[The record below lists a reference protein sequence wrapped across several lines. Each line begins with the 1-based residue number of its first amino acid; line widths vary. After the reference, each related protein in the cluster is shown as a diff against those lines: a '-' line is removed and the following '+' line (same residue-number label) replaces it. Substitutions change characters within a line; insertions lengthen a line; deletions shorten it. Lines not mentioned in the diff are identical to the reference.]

1 MKVVQILPDLNGG
14 GVEKGTLEI
23 ADALVKNG
31 DESIVISAG
40 GRMVEQLEAEGSRH
54 VKWDLGKKS
63 LFTFRHIWALRRWI
77 AQERPDILHVRSRMP
92 AWIVW
97 LAWKGLPE
105 ATRPRFIT
113 TVHGL
118 YSVSWYSEI
127 MCKGE
132 KVIAVSKT
140 VERYIRE
147 NYPQTDMSKVEL
159 IYRGVDP
166 EEFPYGYKPTQ
177 AWLDAWYQQYPQLTD
192 KTVITLP
199 GRLTRLKGHHDFID
213 LIKALKDTNPNIHG
227 LIVGGED
234 PKRPDYAK
242 ELRDRITTES
252 LNEWITFTGARNDIR
267 DVFAVSDVV
276 LSLSTKPES
285 FGRTVLEALSLGVPV
300 VGYDHG
306 GVGEILAA
314 LSKEGLCELQNLDE
328 LLKAIHL
335 LPALGIN
342 LVENQLFIKSKMTQQ
357 TLVLYALMCRKSER
371 NHGHL

>member
-77 AQERPDILHVRSRMP
+77 AEERPDILHVRSRMP
-92 AWIVW
+92 AWVVW

-147 NYPQTDMSKVEL
+147 NYPKTDMSKVEL

-166 EEFPYGYKPTQ
+166 EEFPYGYKPSQT
-177 AWLDAWYQQYPQLTD
+177 WLDAWHSEYPQLAG
-192 KTVITLP
+192 KMVITLP

-213 LIKALKDTNPNIHG
+213 LIKAMKSSHPQVHG

-242 ELRDRITTES
+242 ELRDRVISENLTES
-252 LNEWITFTGARNDIR
+252 ITFTGARKDIR

-306 GVGEILAA
+306 GVGEILEA
-314 LSKEGLCELQNLDE
+314 LSKQGLCELKNLDE
-328 LLKAIHL
+328 LLKVIQS
-335 LPALGIN
+335 LPAAGKNII
-342 LVENQLFIKSKMTQQ
+342 ENQLFLKSKMTQQ
-357 TLVLYALMCRKSER
+357 TLALYALMCRTGGR

>member
-1 MKVVQILPDLNGG
+1 MKVVQILPDLQGG
-14 GVEKGTLEI
+14 GVEKGTLEV
-23 ADALVKNG
+23 AKALVDNG
-31 DESIVISAG
+31 DESVVISAG

-54 VKWDLGKKS
+54 VQWDLGKKS

-77 AQERPDILHVRSRMP
+77 TQECPDILHVRSRMP
-92 AWIVW
+92 AWVVW

-147 NYPQTDMSKVEL
+147 NYPKTDMRKVEL

-166 EEFPYGYKPTQ
+166 EEFPYGYQPEQ
-177 AWLDAWYQQYPQLTD
+177 AWLDAWKSEYPQLAG

-213 LIKALKDTNPNIHG
+213 LIARLRKQGHEVYG
-227 LIVGGED
+227 LCVGGED
-234 PKRPDYAK
+234 PKRQAYAQ
-242 ELRDRITTES
+242 ELRAKVGELGLTNDVV
-252 LNEWITFTGARNDIR
+252 FTGARSDIR
-267 DVFAVSDVV
+267 DIYAVSDLV
-276 LSLSTKPES
+276 LSLSIKPES
-285 FGRTVLEALSLGVPV
+285 FGRTVLESLRMGVPTL
-300 VGYDHG
+300 GYDHG
-306 GVGEILAA
+306 GVGEILNELYPQGKVPYANTDA
-314 LSKEGLCELQNLDE
+314 LFQCVVQLLQQSV
-328 LLKAIHL
+328 
-335 LPALGIN
+335 LPAQSM
-342 LVENQLFIKSKMTQQ
+342 QLTKQ
-357 TLVLYALMCRKSER
+357 TMLANTLQVYKELCDKHAEVL
-371 NHGHL
+371 NT

>member
-1 MKVVQILPDLNGG
+1 MKVVQILPDLQGG
-14 GVEKGTLEI
+14 GVEKGTLEV
-23 ADALVKNG
+23 AKALVKNG

-54 VKWDLGKKS
+54 VQWDLGKKS

-77 AQERPDILHVRSRMP
+77 TQERPDILHVRSRMP
-92 AWIVW
+92 AWVVW

-147 NYPQTDMSKVEL
+147 NYPKTDIRKVEL

-166 EEFPYGYKPTQ
+166 EEFPYGYQPEQ
-177 AWLDAWYQQYPQLTD
+177 AWLDSWFAAYPQLQG
-192 KTVITLP
+192 KQVLTLP

-213 LIKALKDTNPNIHG
+213 LIARLRQQG
-227 LIVGGED
+227 LDVYGFCVGGED
-234 PKRPDYAK
+234 PKRQAYAQ
-242 ELRDRITTES
+242 ELRAKVGELGLT
-252 LNEWITFTGARNDIR
+252 NEVVFTGARSDIR
-267 DVFAVSDVV
+267 DIYAVSDVV
-276 LSLSTKPES
+276 LSLSNKPES
-285 FGRTVLEALSLGVPV
+285 FGRTVLESLRMGVPTL
-300 VGYDHG
+300 GYDHG
-306 GVGEILAA
+306 GVGEILNDLYPQGKVPFANTDA
-314 LSKEGLCELQNLDE
+314 LFQCVVQQLQQPV
-328 LLKAIHL
+328 
-335 LPALGIN
+335 LPAQST
-342 LVENQLFIKSKMTQQ
+342 QLTKQAMLAN
-357 TLVLYALMCRKSER
+357 TLQVYKEICDTHAEVL
-371 NHGHL
+371 NT

>member
-1 MKVVQILPDLNGG
+1 MKVVQLLPDLNGG

-77 AQERPDILHVRSRMP
+77 TQERPDILHVRSRMP
-92 AWIVW
+92 AWVVW

-105 ATRPRFIT
+105 VTRPRFIA

-147 NYPQTDMSKVEL
+147 NYPKTDMSKVEL

-177 AWLDAWYQQYPQLTD
+177 AWLDVWYQQYPQLIE

-199 GRLTRLKGHHDFID
+199 GRLTRLKGQHDFID
-213 LIKALKDTNPNIHG
+213 LIKALKDSNPKVHG

-242 ELRDRITTES
+242 ELRERIVSEN
-252 LNEWITFTGARNDIR
+252 LDQWITFTGARKDIR

-306 GVGEILAA
+306 GVGEILEA
-314 LSKEGLCELQNLDE
+314 LSKKGLCELKNLDD
-328 LLKAIHL
+328 LLKVIQS
-335 LPALGIN
+335 LPAAGKN
-342 LVENQLFIKSKMTQQ
+342 LIENQLFVKSRMTQQ
-357 TLVLYALMCRKSER
+357 TLALYALMCGNSGR

>member
-77 AQERPDILHVRSRMP
+77 AEERPDILHVRSRMP
-92 AWIVW
+92 AWVVW

-147 NYPQTDMSKVEL
+147 NYPKTDMSKVEL

-166 EEFPYGYKPTQ
+166 EEFPYGYKPSQT
-177 AWLDAWYQQYPQLTD
+177 WLDAWHSEYPQLSG
-192 KTVITLP
+192 KMVITLP

-213 LIKALKDTNPNIHG
+213 LIKAMKSSHPQVHG

-242 ELRDRITTES
+242 ELRDRVISENLTES
-252 LNEWITFTGARNDIR
+252 ITFTGARKDIR

-306 GVGEILAA
+306 GVGEILEA
-314 LSKEGLCELQNLDE
+314 LSKQGLCELKNLDE
-328 LLKAIHL
+328 LLKVIQS
-335 LPALGIN
+335 LPAAGKNII
-342 LVENQLFIKSKMTQQ
+342 ENQLFLKSKMTQQ
-357 TLVLYALMCRKSER
+357 TLALYALMCRTGGR

>member
-54 VKWDLGKKS
+54 VKWDLGRKS
-63 LFTFRHIWALRRWI
+63 LLTFRHIWALRRWI
-77 AQERPDILHVRSRMP
+77 RQERPDILHVRSRMP

-147 NYPQTDMSKVEL
+147 NYPKTDMNKVEL

-166 EEFPYGYKPTQ
+166 QEFPYGYKPTQ
-177 AWLDAWYQQYPQLTD
+177 AWLDVWYQQYPQLTD

-242 ELRDRITTES
+242 ELRERVITES

-306 GVGEILAA
+306 GVGEIL
-314 LSKEGLCELQNLDE
+314 E
-328 LLKAIHL
+328 AIY
-335 LPALGIN
+335 PAGKVVN
-342 LVENQLFIKSKMTQQ
+342 SASTRELVEVIECISKQTQPKESALFQRSAMLNG
-357 TLVLYALMCRKSER
+357 TLAIYKVITSRV
-371 NHGHL
+371 